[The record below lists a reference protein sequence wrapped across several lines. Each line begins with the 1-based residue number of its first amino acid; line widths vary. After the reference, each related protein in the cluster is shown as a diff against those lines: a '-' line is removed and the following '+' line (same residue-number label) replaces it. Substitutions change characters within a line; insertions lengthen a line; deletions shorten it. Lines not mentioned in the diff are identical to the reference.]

1 MIIKL
6 TFNNEIN
13 SSLQIGDVIFASPVS
28 TLVSHV
34 TSHILHTTVGSNQI
48 TIGTV
53 VAIGNT
59 TVKIDTM
66 NSNGLDVTDVYN
78 QLANNFI
85 SFAKNINVNETGLK
99 GYYADVKLVNTSTKI
114 TELFSVSSEVAPSSK

>member
-34 TSHILHTTVGSNQI
+34 ATHILHTTIGSNQI

-59 TVKIDTM
+59 TINIDTM

-85 SFAKNINVNETGLK
+85 SFAKNINVLISH
-99 GYYADVKLVNTSTKI
+99 A
-114 TELFSVSSEVAPSSK
+114 SS